1 MTRAMMLCAGR
12 STRLNGLANELPKP
26 LAPVCDIA
34 IVRYGIALLVA
45 HGIRDIVINLHHL
58 GELFTAELGDGAALG
73 ARIQYSREPDIL
85 GTGGGVKRALSLLDP
100 GGDDEPFLVL
110 NGKLVFDLDLTAL
123 LAAHRADADV
133 LGTMVVRKLD
143 DPAAFRAVD
152 VDTSGAHPRV
162 RNILGS
168 GGYMFCGVQV
178 TRASVMRNLPDG
190 ECCSVR
196 QGYLPWLRTGGQ
208 VGAFEVG
215 REYFAEHS
223 TPRRY
228 LDSNL
233 AMVRGANLRF
243 PPGQLTGVDPSAEID
258 DRAEIRAPVRIA
270 ARARI
275 EAGAIVGPDAIVGAD
290 AVVAAD
296 ADISQAV
303 VWSGARAQGRLRD
316 CIVARHSVDG
326 GNVLKPRS

>member
-1 MTRAMMLCAGR
+1 MTRAMLLCAGR

-45 HGIRDIVINLHHL
+45 HGIRDIVVNLHHL

-73 ARIQYSREPDIL
+73 ARIQYSHEPEIL
-85 GTGGGVKRALSLLDP
+85 GTGGGVKRALALLDP
-100 GGDDEPFLVL
+100 QGSDEPFLVL
-110 NGKLVFDLDLTAL
+110 NGKLIFDLDLTAL
-123 LAAHRADADV
+123 LAAHSADADV
-133 LGTMVVRKLD
+133 LGTLVVRKLE
-143 DPAAFRAVD
+143 DPAAFSAVD
-152 VDTSGAHPRV
+152 VDLGGARPRV

-168 GGYMFCGVQV
+168 GGYMYCGVQV

-196 QGYLPWLRTGGQ
+196 QGYLPWLRAGGEIA
-208 VGAFEVG
+208 AFEVG

-233 AMVRGANLRF
+233 AVVRGASLRC
-243 PPGQLTGVDPSAEID
+243 PPGELTGVDPSAEID
-258 DRAEIRAPVRIA
+258 ASAVIRSPVRIGP
-270 ARARI
+270 RARI
-275 EAGAIVGPDAIVGAD
+275 GAGAVVGPDAIVGTGAIVSAD
-290 AVVAAD
+290 ARV
-296 ADISQAV
+296 SQAV
-303 VWSGARAQGRLRD
+303 VWSGARAEGEVRD
-316 CIVARHSVDG
+316 CIVARHGVVPGAD
-326 GNVLKPRS
+326 